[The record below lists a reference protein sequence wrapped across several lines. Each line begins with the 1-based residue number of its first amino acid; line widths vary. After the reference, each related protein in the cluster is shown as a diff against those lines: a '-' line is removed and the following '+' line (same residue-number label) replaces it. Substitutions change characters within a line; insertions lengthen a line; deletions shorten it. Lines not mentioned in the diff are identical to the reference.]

1 MTDLITF
8 SFKRDE
14 DSILQE
20 VQEYIASTYDAHYVG
35 ENDIQTID
43 VWQSL
48 GTLDTTAR
56 DTAIKYLMRFGKKE
70 GRNRKDLLKAMHY
83 ITLMLYV
90 ENTREAGETKT
101 IGDLLDD
108 YA

>member
-48 GTLDTTAR
+48 GTLDTPNE
-56 DTAIKYLMRFGKKE
+56 IWQE
-70 GRNRKDLLKAMHY
+70 GRSQSQGPSKSYA
-83 ITLMLYV
+83 LYHTNAV
-90 ENTREAGETKT
+90 R
-101 IGDLLDD
+101 
-108 YA
+108 